1 MHFTYVWMSIHI
13 VCLNA
18 CLSGGQLVS
27 PSQRTAPGAML
38 EVPNKKFFLF
48 FSSRPVTVDSHP
60 SREPAGGL
68 PAWAGALQ
76 AQGEGQN
83 GIWQRLC
90 VLVGVRV
97 CVWRTSAKATP
108 GANGLDKFSHCLHP
122 LFPSPHALADV
133 GRNYWTPWLPFLPT
147 AAFDLFHVGQIFFP
161 TRCTFVSSS
170 LSFLCRSFSPGWA
183 PFDGDSL
190 RSLIHKENF
199 LSPHPPFCF
208 KVGSFLLTTTLNL
221 IWIFFFL
228 FASLFGVFS
237 VLMTLIKGMALF
249 FCPLCHCVK
258 SEINSQS

>member
-1 MHFTYVWMSIHI
+1 MHVGMCISCILHRCECLYTLYVWMH
-13 VCLNA
+13 VCLEVRLLLLPREQPLGR
-18 CLSGGQLVS
+18 CQKFQQKVFFFFFF
-27 PSQRTAPGAML
+27 PSR
-38 EVPNKKFFLF
+38 
-48 FSSRPVTVDSHP
+48 SVTVDSYPPHG
-60 SREPAGGL
+60 PARGL
-68 PAWAGALQ
+68 PAWGGVLPAE
-76 AQGEGQN
+76 GEGED

-108 GANGLDKFSHCLHP
+108 GANGLEKFSHCLHP

-170 LSFLCRSFSPGWA
+170 LSFLCRSFSPSWA

-190 RSLIHKENF
+190 SSLIHKENF
-199 LSPHPPFCF
+199 LSRHPPFCF

-221 IWIFFFL
+221 ILIFFL
-228 FASLFGVFS
+228 PV
-237 VLMTLIKGMALF
+237 
-249 FCPLCHCVK
+249 C
-258 SEINSQS
+258 